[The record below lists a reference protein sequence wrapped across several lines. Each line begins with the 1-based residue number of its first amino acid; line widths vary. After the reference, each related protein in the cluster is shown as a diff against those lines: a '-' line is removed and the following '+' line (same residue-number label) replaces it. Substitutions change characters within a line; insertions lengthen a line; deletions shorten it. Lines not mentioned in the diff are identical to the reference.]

1 MYSNIKYSYMFPT
14 RCGNLS
20 KSMDLNSSLEPQKNE
35 DGGIDPILVQKM
47 VFVYNALN
55 DGWTVQ
61 KKGENKY
68 EFTKNMENESEEM
81 KQEINLDDYL
91 RKFLRFNMNIENLSQ
106 NRRSGSI

>member
-14 RCGNLS
+14 RGGNLLKNS
-20 KSMDLNSSLEPQKNE
+20 ELNPSLTPQNE
-35 DGGIDPILVQKM
+35 EGNIDPILVQKM

>member
-1 MYSNIKYSYMFPT
+1 MFPT
-14 RCGNLS
+14 RSGNLS
-20 KSMDLNSSLEPQKNE
+20 KNLELKPTIEPQNE
-35 DGGIDPILVQKM
+35 EGGIDPILVQKM

-55 DGWTVQ
+55 DGWTVC

-91 RKFLRFNMNIENLSQ
+91 RKFLRFHMNIENLTQ